1 MNDASGIQGLR
12 LRKKLILLFL
22 FFSIVPLTAISIA
35 AYITGKGLITNAV
48 VAHLQSITRTKSR
61 TVKTFM
67 EERIS
72 DLQLL
77 ADMASNGNLKGDEAI
92 LRQMRDIMSR
102 HEVYKRLEIVNSALG
117 VEIAVG
123 PESIA
128 GDCGYRQ
135 TCLSE
140 ALIGRQ
146 YKGDIF
152 LSSQTHEPALAM
164 CVPILGRSKQ
174 VDRALIGY
182 VSFNQIGERLR
193 TFELGATGEAY
204 LIDTQGHFLTRTRL
218 GGQLLEETIPQ
229 ESRNI
234 YLGASGTGEYLDY
247 RGKLVIGASEKM
259 PDTNWILVAEQ
270 DSEEAFAEIRS
281 FGLTILLIWGI
292 VLGLVTATTYA
303 ISSAVSTGLR
313 ERYAQILNL
322 KAYSDSIVS
331 MLPMAVVV
339 LDKDL
344 AIISANR
351 IFHQAFELSE
361 KDIRNMKLEGL
372 LGNQQLMEG
381 LRKTAQTGVAFDEKA
396 VEIDLGHGTKY
407 FNAKAST
414 LYLGEETQVLLVL
427 NNVTEHMHVQEQMQ
441 KAERLSSLGVL
452 TAGVAHELNT
462 PLANMLLY
470 TQMALEEAG
479 ETNEELV
486 GNLKAVEEEARR
498 GASIVKEL
506 LEFSRQ
512 SDLETD
518 VADVNEILANLL
530 SLVKS
535 QCALNKIKMEK
546 NLDHSLPRIRTDLGR
561 LQQVFMNIVANAMW
575 AMPGGG
581 TITVRTDYDRERQ
594 VVRISIT
601 DTGIGIEQENIGKI
615 FDPFFTTKRPGEG
628 TGLGLSVSHGIV
640 KKMGGEILV
649 ESRTADQ
656 KSPEPSRL
664 KGTTFIVEL
673 PIGDETAA

>member
-1 MNDASGIQGLR
+1 VNDASGVQELR

-35 AYITGKGLITNAV
+35 AYITGKDLIHDAV
-48 VAHLQSITRTKSR
+48 VSHLQSITRSKSR
-61 TVKTFM
+61 TVEAFM
-67 EERIS
+67 DERVS

-77 ADMASNGNLKGDEAI
+77 ADMASNGNLKGDDTI
-92 LRQMRDIMSR
+92 LKQMRDIMAR
-102 HEVYKRLEIVNSALG
+102 YRVYKRLEIVNG
-117 VEIAVG
+117 NMNVQIAVG
-123 PESIA
+123 LESIA

-152 LSSQTHEPALAM
+152 LSSQTEEPALAI
-164 CVPILGRSKQ
+164 CIPIREESRR
-174 VDRALIGY
+174 VDKAVIGY
-182 VSFNQIGERLR
+182 VSFKQVGERLR
-193 TFELGATGEAY
+193 TFEVGQTGEAY
-204 LIDTQGHFLTRTRL
+204 LIDTQGYFLTRTRL
-218 GGQLLEETIPQ
+218 GGQLLKETIPE

-234 YLGASGTGEYLDY
+234 YLGASGTGEYIDY
-247 RGKLVIGASEKM
+247 RGKLVLGASKRI
-259 PDTNWILVAEQ
+259 PDTKWILVAEQ

-281 FGLTILLIWGI
+281 FGFTILLIWSI
-292 VLGLVTATTYA
+292 VLVLVIATTFA
-303 ISSAVSTGLR
+303 ISNAVYAGLR
-313 ERYAQILNL
+313 ARYMQILDL

-331 MLPMAVVV
+331 MLPMAVLV
-339 LDKDL
+339 LDKEL
-344 AIISANR
+344 GIISANK
-351 IFHQAFELSE
+351 IFRQTFEVNE
-361 KDIRNMKLEGL
+361 EDIRNKKLKEL
-372 LGNQQLMEG
+372 LGSPQLLGG
-381 LRKTAQTGVAFDEKA
+381 LRKTAQTGAAFDEKA
-396 VEIDLGHGTKY
+396 IQIGLGEEMGY
-407 FNAKAST
+407 FNAKASA
-414 LYLGEETQVLLVL
+414 LYLGEKTQVLLVL
-427 NNVTEHMHVQEQMQ
+427 NNVTEHMHTQEQMQ
-441 KAERLSSLGVL
+441 KAERLSSLGIL

-479 ETNEELV
+479 ESNGELI

-535 QCALNKIKMEK
+535 QCALSKIKIEK
-546 NLDHSLPRIRTDLGR
+546 NLDYSLPRIKTDLGR

-575 AMPGGG
+575 AMPDGG
-581 TITVRTDYDRERQ
+581 TVTVRTDYDREHQ
-594 VVRISIT
+594 AVKISIS
-601 DTGIGIEQENIGKI
+601 DTGIGIMQENIGRI

-628 TGLGLSVSHGIV
+628 TGLGLSVSHGII

-656 KSPEPSRL
+656 KSPEPNQPT
-664 KGTTFIVEL
+664 GTTFIVEL
-673 PIGDETAA
+673 PIGDITVA

>member
-1 MNDASGIQGLR
+1 MNDASGMQELR

-35 AYITGKGLITNAV
+35 AYITGKNLIHDAV
-48 VAHLQSITRTKSR
+48 VSHLQSITRTKSR
-61 TVKTFM
+61 TVEAFM
-67 EERIS
+67 DERIS

-77 ADMASNGNLKGDEAI
+77 ADMASNGNLKGNEA
-92 LRQMRDIMSR
+92 LLKQMRDIIARYS
-102 HEVYKRLEIVNSALG
+102 VYKRLEIVNSTLS

-123 PESIA
+123 PEGIA

-135 TCLSE
+135 TCLAE
-140 ALIGRQ
+140 AIIGRQ

-152 LSSQTHEPALAM
+152 LSSQTEEPALAI
-164 CVPILGRSKQ
+164 CVPILQKSKEINK
-174 VDRALIGY
+174 ALIGY

-193 TFELGATGEAY
+193 TFEVGETGEAY

-218 GGQLLEETIPQ
+218 GGQLLEETIPE

-234 YLGASGTGEYLDY
+234 YLGVSGTGEYIDY
-247 RGKLVIGASEKM
+247 RGKLVLGASERI
-259 PDTNWILVAEQ
+259 PETNWILVAEQ

-281 FGLTILLIWGI
+281 FGFTILLIWGI
-292 VLGLVTATTYA
+292 VLTLVIATTYA
-303 ISSAVSTGLR
+303 ISNAVSTGLR
-313 ERYAQILNL
+313 ERYMQILNL

-339 LDKDL
+339 LDKNL

-351 IFHQAFELSE
+351 IFRQVFELSE
-361 KDIRNMKLEGL
+361 DDIRSINLEEL
-372 LGNQQLMEG
+372 LRNQQLLEG
-381 LRKTAQTGVAFDEKA
+381 LRKTAQTGAAFDEKA
-396 VEIDLGHGTKY
+396 VEIDLGDETSY
-407 FNAKAST
+407 FNAKASA
-414 LYLGEETQVLLVL
+414 LYLGKEAQVLLVL

-479 ETNEELV
+479 ESNGELI

-535 QCALNKIKMEK
+535 QCTLNRIKIEK
-546 NLDHSLPRIRTDLGR
+546 NLDYSLPRIRTDLGR
-561 LQQVFMNIVANAMW
+561 LQQVFMNIVANSMW
-575 AMPGGG
+575 AMPDGG
-581 TITVRTDYDRERQ
+581 TVTVRTDYGRERQ
-594 VVRISIT
+594 VIRISIT
-601 DTGIGIEQENIGKI
+601 DTGIGIEQDNIGKI

-649 ESRTADQ
+649 ESRTADR
-656 KSPEPSRL
+656 KSPEPSRPT
-664 KGTTFIVEL
+664 GTTFIVEL